1 MQGSEGGLAPYR
13 VHISWC
19 RCFNVY
25 LLPQKKSNISHLQTF
40 AKELLNWRHREFVGY
55 FFEFLK
61 IPNPLVTTPRNI
73 VARGLITQKPWNVSS
88 ITSLLLVGRKK
99 IKFLT
104 LLVKICFRIRK
115 LTSIAR
121 FVMSNAMAL
130 FGNWILNQSL

>member
-1 MQGSEGGLAPYR
+1 MQRSEGGLTLYR
-13 VHISWC
+13 AHISWR
-19 RCFNVY
+19 RCFNIY

-40 AKELLNWRHREFVGY
+40 AKELLNWRHRGFVGH

-61 IPNPLVTTPRNI
+61 VSNPLVTTPRNI

-88 ITSLLLVGRKK
+88 ITSLLLVGRKE

-115 LTSIAR
+115 ITSTAR